1 MVAGSSEALHRLQ
14 ALHQDLPRGHRTPLV
29 AIMSTH
35 LGNAGQTQAAMDAV
49 REVLQEA
56 PSTGLLT
63 ALARGLETLAMVEA
77 EAGQVEWAARMLGF
91 VLTVH
96 PASRRRTGG
105 RLGVYTRLNAALRAS
120 LSADAIIALM
130 AEGAA
135 WPEAMALRI
144 ATDCMR
150 VHGSGTAG

>member
-1 MVAGSSEALHRLQ
+1 
-14 ALHQDLPRGHRTPLV
+14 
-29 AIMSTH
+29 
-35 LGNAGQTQAAMDAV
+35 
-49 REVLQEA
+49 
-56 PSTGLLT
+56 
-63 ALARGLETLAMVEA
+63 
-77 EAGQVEWAARMLGF
+77 MLGF

-105 RLGVYTRLNAALRAS
+105 QLGVYTRLNAALRAS

-144 ATDCMR
+144 ATHCMR